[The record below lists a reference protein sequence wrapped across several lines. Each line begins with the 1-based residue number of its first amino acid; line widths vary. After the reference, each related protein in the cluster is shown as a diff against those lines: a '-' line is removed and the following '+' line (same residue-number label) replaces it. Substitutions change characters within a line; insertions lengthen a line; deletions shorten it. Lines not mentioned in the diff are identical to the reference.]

1 LFASLIPHRGKDLA
15 MDNAAAP
22 ALSLSQVGVLR
33 TTAASVTDVVDR
45 MVTVTAMYQLS
56 EEGRKLC
63 LVAGG
68 DGRAVQKVTM
78 DIPAGRLH
86 LVTVDAEGVARLK
99 LRPRYHL
106 DALQRV
112 VRVDSPPIYDAPP
125 TNDDLLKDAARNHQL
140 ERAYFAE
147 RTASRARRREA
158 SRELRD
164 RLAQQFLNDRTQRA
178 LVHPVPT
185 PDRCYLV
192 APQGRVRFDVNS
204 DEGPARQVPP
214 EAHRRFRADLRARAE
229 RRQQERAAQLAVFE
243 EKKRVTA
250 EWIATRGTPEQQAR
264 QAAGVLPIAEAVDL
278 MTDETF
284 RPLDRWPIYPLDG
297 AERLQAHLRQF
308 PQFAHATVTPRDL
321 AITVADTPTA
331 SAAQWALVQELQKAL
346 PGATVTLRAHK
357 LAWQRDAEAPTI
369 TVFGA
374 RVKYKLGPFTLCREY
389 AAPSG

>member
-1 LFASLIPHRGKDLA
+1 
-15 MDNAAAP
+15 MDTAP
-22 ALSLSQVGVLR
+22 ALSPSHIVPVR
-33 TTAASVTDVVDR
+33 TPAASVTGDVDR
-45 MVTVTAMYQLS
+45 MVTVTATYQLS
-56 EEGRKLC
+56 EDGRKMC

-78 DIPAGRLH
+78 DIAASRLH

-99 LRPRYHL
+99 LRPCYHL

-112 VRVDSPPIYDAPP
+112 VRVDTPPIYDAPP

-147 RTASRARRREA
+147 RTASRGKRREA

-164 RLAQQFLNDRTQRA
+164 RIAQQFLNDRTQRA

-192 APQGRVRFDVNS
+192 APQGRVRFDVNL

-214 EAHRRFRADLRARAE
+214 EAHRRFRTDLRARAE

-243 EKKRVTA
+243 EKKRVAA

-264 QAAGVLPIAEAVDL
+264 HAAGVLPIAEAVEL

-284 RPLDRWPIYPLDG
+284 RPLDRWPVYPLDG

-308 PQFAHATVTPRDL
+308 PQFAHATVTTRDL
-321 AITVADTPTA
+321 VITVADAQRA
-331 SAAQWALVQELQKAL
+331 SAAQWALVQELQRAL
-346 PGATVTLRAHK
+346 PGATVTLRAHR
-357 LAWQRDAEAPTI
+357 LAWKLNAAAPTI
-369 TVFGA
+369 VVFGA
-374 RVKYKLGPFTLCREY
+374 RVKYKLGPFMLCREY
-389 AAPSG
+389 AQSAPLRAPQQTLMRVGER